1 LSVESL
7 ASEMGVSAARRV
19 AWGIADQALSSVTNF
34 GVAVLAARALRAQE
48 FGALSIAFAAY
59 TVALGI
65 SRATASEPLVMRF
78 SGETESGWRRGAGP
92 SAGAVL
98 ILGVVGGVSSLVVGF
113 VAGGTLGE
121 GLIVLGLALPFLL
134 VQDHWR
140 FAFFAR
146 GKGNLSFANDLAW
159 ALIQFPVL
167 LILVLVVDNPTVG
180 WFLLGW
186 GGAAGVAAVLGA
198 FQAGV
203 TPKIG
208 RALWWWRE
216 QRDIVP
222 RILGEFGAVTGG
234 SQLAVFGIAALA
246 GLSAVGAI
254 RGAQVLMGPVNVLI
268 TGVNIV
274 AIPEMVAS
282 LKRSPSSL
290 RRRSAFFSCG
300 LGICSLVW
308 GGVVMVLPTSI
319 GVQILG
325 DTWTIAHSVVPG
337 LIVWQTALAVSVGA
351 VAGLRALA
359 AVRRSL
365 WVRIVVAPF
374 VVGGGLV
381 GAIVG
386 GARGA
391 SLGLGAANSLAAAA
405 WWFQFQRA
413 LREYESAHA
422 EDVGGGPTI
431 TLA

>member
-1 LSVESL
+1 
-7 ASEMGVSAARRV
+7 VSATRRV

-34 GVAVLAARALRAQE
+34 GLAILAARALGTHE
-48 FGALSIAFAAY
+48 FGAFSIAFTAY
-59 TVALGI
+59 TFALGF
-65 SRATASEPLVMRF
+65 SRASASEPLVMRF
-78 SGETESGWRRGAGP
+78 SGETEVGWRRGVGP
-92 SAGAVL
+92 SAGVAL
-98 ILGVVGGVSSLVVGF
+98 ILGVVGGVSCLVVGL
-113 VAGGTLGE
+113 VAGGILGE
-121 GLIVLGLALPFLL
+121 ALIVSGLVLPFLL

-140 FAFFAR
+140 FAFFADGR
-146 GKGNLSFANDLAW
+146 GNLSFANDLAW

-167 LILVLVVDNPTVG
+167 LILVLVIDSPAVG
-180 WFLLGW
+180 WLLLAW
-186 GGAAGVAAVLGA
+186 GGAAGVAAVLGS

-203 TPKIG
+203 TPKVG

-222 RILGEFGAVTGG
+222 RILGEFVAVTGG
-234 SQLAVFGIAALA
+234 SQLALFGVAALA

-268 TGVNIV
+268 LGVNVV
-274 AIPEMVAS
+274 AIPEMVTS

-308 GGVVMVLPTSI
+308 GGIVLVLPTSI
-319 GVQILG
+319 GVQIMG
-325 DTWTIAHSVVPG
+325 DTWKTAHSVVPG

-351 VAGLRALA
+351 VAGLRALS

-391 SLGLGAANSLAAAA
+391 ALGLGAANSLAAVA
-405 WWFQFQRA
+405 WWFQLQRA
-413 LREYESAHA
+413 LREYESARA
-422 EDVGGGPTI
+422 EDLGSRPTI
-431 TLA
+431 TLT

>member
-1 LSVESL
+1 MDV
-7 ASEMGVSAARRV
+7 GAARRL

-34 GVAVLAARALRAQE
+34 GLAVLAARTLSAQE
-48 FGALSIAFAAY
+48 FGAFTLAFTAY
-59 TVALGI
+59 TFALGI
-65 SRATASEPLVMRF
+65 SRASASEPLVMRF
-78 SGETESGWRRGAGP
+78 SGETVAAWRRAVGL

-98 ILGVVGGVSSLVVGF
+98 ILGVVGGVSSLAVGL

-121 GLIVLGLALPFLL
+121 ALIVSGLALPFLL

-140 FAFFAR
+140 FAFFADGR
-146 GKGNLSFANDLAW
+146 GHLSFANDLAW
-159 ALIQFPVL
+159 AFIQFPVL
-167 LILVLVVDNPTVG
+167 LILVLVTDSPAVG
-180 WFLLGW
+180 WLLLAW

-198 FQAGV
+198 LQAGV
-203 TPKIG
+203 TPKVG

-222 RILGEFGAVTGG
+222 RILGEFFAVTGG
-234 SQLAVFGIAALA
+234 SNLALFGIAAVG

-254 RGAQVLMGPVNVLI
+254 RGAQVLMGPVTVLI
-268 TGVNIV
+268 LGVSIV
-274 AIPEMVAS
+274 AIPESVVS

-290 RRRSAFFSCG
+290 RRRSVVFSCG

-325 DTWTIAHSVVPG
+325 DTWTTAHSAVPG

-365 WVRIVVAPF
+365 WVRILVVPF
-374 VVGGGLV
+374 VVGGGMA

-386 GARGA
+386 GANGA
-391 SLGLGAANSLAAAA
+391 ALGLGAANSLAAVA
-405 WWFQFQRA
+405 WWFQLQRA
-413 LREYESAHA
+413 LREYESGRA
-422 EDVGGGPTI
+422 EDPDGRSTV
-431 TLA
+431 TLT

>member
-1 LSVESL
+1 LSVDGL
-7 ASEMGVSAARRV
+7 ASETGVSAARRV

-34 GVAVLAARALRAQE
+34 GLAVLAARALRAQE

-59 TVALGI
+59 TFALGI
-65 SRATASEPLVMRF
+65 SRATASEPLVIRF
-78 SGETESGWRRGAGP
+78 SGETEAGWRRGAGA

-98 ILGVVGGVSSLVVGF
+98 ILGVVGGVSSLVVGL

-121 GLIVLGLALPFLL
+121 ALIVSGLVLPFLL

-146 GKGNLSFANDLAW
+146 GRGNLSFANDLAW

-167 LILVLVVDNPTVG
+167 LILVLVIGSPTVG
-180 WFLLGW
+180 WLLLAW
-186 GGAAGVAAVLGA
+186 GGGAGVAAVLGA
-198 FQAGV
+198 FQAGI
-203 TPKIG
+203 TPKVG

-234 SQLAVFGIAALA
+234 SQLALFGIGALA

-268 TGVNIV
+268 LGVSIV

-282 LKRSPSSL
+282 LKQSPSSL
-290 RRRSAFFSCG
+290 RRRSALFSCG

-325 DTWTIAHSVVPG
+325 DTWTTAQSAMPG
-337 LIVWQTALAVSVGA
+337 IIVWQTALAVSVGA

-374 VVGGGLV
+374 VVGGGLA
-381 GAIVG
+381 GAIVA

-391 SLGLGAANSLAAAA
+391 SLGIGAANSLAAIA
-405 WWFQFQRA
+405 WWFQLQRA
-413 LREYESAHA
+413 LREYESARA
-422 EDVGGGPTI
+422 EDLGGRSTI

>member
-7 ASEMGVSAARRV
+7 ARETGVSAAKRV

-34 GVAVLAARALRAQE
+34 GLAVLAARALRVHE
-48 FGALSIAFAAY
+48 FGAFSIAFAAY
-59 TVALGI
+59 TFALGI
-65 SRATASEPLVMRF
+65 SRATASEPLVIRF
-78 SGETESGWRRGAGP
+78 SGATEAGWRRGTGA

-98 ILGVVGGVSSLVVGF
+98 ILGVVGGVSSLVVGL

-121 GLIVLGLALPFLL
+121 ALIVSGLALPFLL

-146 GKGNLSFANDLAW
+146 GRGNLSFANDLAW

-167 LILVLVVDNPTVG
+167 LILVLVIDSPTVG
-180 WFLLGW
+180 WLLLAW
-186 GGAAGVAAVLGA
+186 GGGAGVAAVLGA
-198 FQAGV
+198 FQGGI
-203 TPKIG
+203 TPKVG
-208 RALWWWRE
+208 HALWWWRE

-234 SQLAVFGIAALA
+234 SQLALFGIGALA

-268 TGVNIV
+268 LGVSIV

-282 LKRSPSSL
+282 LKHSPSSL
-290 RRRSAFFSCG
+290 RRRSVVFSCG

-308 GGVVMVLPTSI
+308 GGVVMALPTSI

-325 DTWTIAHSVVPG
+325 DTWTTAQSAMPG
-337 LIVWQTALAVSVGA
+337 IIVWQTALAVSVGA

-374 VVGGGLV
+374 VVGGGLA
-381 GAIVG
+381 GAIVA

-391 SLGLGAANSLAAAA
+391 SLGIGAANSLAAVA
-405 WWFQFQRA
+405 WWFQLQRA
-413 LREYESAHA
+413 LHEYESVRA
-422 EDVGGGPTI
+422 EDLG
-431 TLA
+431 